1 MYEVFSI
8 DDLVR
13 IADEIG
19 KPIVYRYS
27 EDKNEIQRFYVLNDM
42 EVYYLDIK
50 GSYKML
56 KHREPLL
63 PALQHL
69 LQNQNNLS
77 YIEADLVSYNQLLVN
92 LFKDGL

>member
-50 GSYKML
+50 GSQKML

>member
-19 KPIVYRYS
+19 KLIVYRYS

-50 GSYKML
+50 GS
-56 KHREPLL
+56 
-63 PALQHL
+63 
-69 LQNQNNLS
+69 
-77 YIEADLVSYNQLLVN
+77 
-92 LFKDGL
+92 

>member
-1 MYEVFSI
+1 
-8 DDLVR
+8 
-13 IADEIG
+13 
-19 KPIVYRYS
+19 
-27 EDKNEIQRFYVLNDM
+27 
-42 EVYYLDIK
+42 
-50 GSYKML
+50 ML